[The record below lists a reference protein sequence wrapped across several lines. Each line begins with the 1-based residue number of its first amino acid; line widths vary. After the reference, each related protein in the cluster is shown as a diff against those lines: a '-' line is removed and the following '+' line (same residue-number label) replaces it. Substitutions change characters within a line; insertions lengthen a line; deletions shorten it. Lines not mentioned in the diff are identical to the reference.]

1 MWAALWKTVNC
12 ISYKYLLTNDCL
24 DLVSDVTTVSIPVSG
39 PYLLYLGCDIAN
51 MSGSVYLRLNKRE
64 RLMMPGR

>member
-1 MWAALWKTVNC
+1 MFT
-12 ISYKYLLTNDCL
+12 

-51 MSGSVYLRLNKRE
+51 MSGSVYLKLNKRE